1 MRRLDRRA
9 HQLAEGLAGA
19 AISGLLLLAFGTAID
34 VLMRYAFATPIRGF
48 IDVVSLAGAVLLSAC
63 MPHVVASRGNI
74 AVDFLGQGL
83 GPRPK
88 RWLDTFGA
96 VVTGLFFSL
105 MAWQFVRYALEMK
118 QTAQVTPVLRWPVW
132 PWWSAVAAFIT
143 LTALVA
149 LCTLRTEPATPEE
162 GT

>member
-1 MRRLDRRA
+1 MRQLDQRA
-9 HQLAEGLAGA
+9 RQLAEGLAGV
-19 AISGLLLLAFGTAID
+19 AIGGLLLLAFGTAID
-34 VLMRYAFATPIRGF
+34 VLMRYAFASPIRGF

-83 GPRPK
+83 GPRAK

-96 VVTGLFFSL
+96 VATALFFSV
-105 MAWQFVRYALEMK
+105 MAWQYVRFALEMK
-118 QTAQVTPVLRWPVW
+118 QTTQVTPVLRWPVW
-132 PWWSAVAAFIT
+132 PWWAAVAAFIT

-149 LCTLRTEPATPEE
+149 LCTLRTERAAQGE
-162 GT
+162 GA